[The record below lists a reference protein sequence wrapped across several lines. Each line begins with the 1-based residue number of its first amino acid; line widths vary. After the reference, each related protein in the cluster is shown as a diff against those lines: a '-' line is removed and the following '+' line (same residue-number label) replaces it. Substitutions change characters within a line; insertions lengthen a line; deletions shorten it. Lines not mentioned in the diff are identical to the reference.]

1 MIKFSEFMGEKSQFI
16 NALGISIALHVTV
29 ATMVYIFKAN
39 LLITNFKSIENTE
52 SSQIIDVSIFSSS
65 LDTSPEQ
72 ANFVAASDQFVE
84 RQQVRKNSD
93 TMLLTGTE
101 NVSKSDNSG
110 SMSSVHRVNEQMFR
124 GLRPLKSRAIN
135 SNHLDAMSFET
146 MSLQQPQELNSRF
159 PAQDLFNSGSSAGG
173 YQDLK
178 LPEGEI
184 TLLNAKSHRYAAFI
198 IRVAKRVFYR
208 LVAEV
213 RSNPELYS
221 ERFREKYTVYFDRSG
236 QVYAD
241 KLQSG
246 LTGRIGSLI
255 VENSSDPNP
264 PTSLFLEY
272 SVDGKQATRFPF
284 LFIVEISSAVSQT
297 GRIISLR
304 LTAGLP

>member
-1 MIKFSEFMGEKSQFI
+1 MIKFSQFMGEKFRFI
-16 NALGISIALHVTV
+16 NALGISIALHLTV
-29 ATMVYIFKAN
+29 ATMVYIFQAN
-39 LLITNFKSIENTE
+39 LLITNFKPIEDTE

-93 TMLLTGTE
+93 TMLTGTE

-110 SMSSVHRVNEQMFR
+110 SMSSVRPVNEQMFR
-124 GLRPLKSRAIN
+124 GLRPLKSTAIN

-146 MSLQQPQELNSRF
+146 MSLQQPQELNSVF
-159 PAQDLFNSGSSAGG
+159 PTQDLFNSGSSAGG
-173 YQDLK
+173 YHDLK

-213 RSNPELYS
+213 RSNPALYS

-272 SVDGKQATRFPF
+272 TVDGKQATRFPF